1 MTYKKFLEKL
11 QTLVIRGVL
20 NTKDKESKHRLKEIA
35 KLIVMFRLTKGE
47 K

>member
-11 QTLVIRGVL
+11 ETLVIRGVL
-20 NTKDKESKHRLKEIA
+20 NSKEKKARKRLKDIA
-35 KLIVMFRLTKGE
+35 KLIVMFRMSKE

>member
-11 QTLVIRGVL
+11 ETLVIRGVL
-20 NTKDKESKHRLKEIA
+20 NTKDKESKKRLRDIA
-35 KLIVMFRLTKGE
+35 KLIIMFRLTKGE